1 MAECIREQISK
12 IQEDLNMSLLSEA
25 MEKCIM
31 LDKTTE
37 SDGRG
42 GFNTAWVDGAE
53 FDAAIVF
60 DSSMQ
65 ARAAEAAGVKALY
78 TITTAKNVNLQ
89 YHDVFRRNSDNKIFR
104 VTSDGD
110 DKKTPNS
117 ATLNMRQVTAEEFV
131 PAEYS
136 NG

>member
-1 MAECIREQISK
+1 
-12 IQEDLNMSLLSEA
+12 MSLLSEA
-25 MEKCIM
+25 MESCVM
-31 LDKTTE
+31 LDRTTA

-42 GFNTAWVDGAE
+42 GIITSWQEGAS

-65 ARAAEAAGVKALY
+65 ARTAQAQGVTALY
-78 TITTAKNVNLQ
+78 TVTTSKLVNLQ
-89 YHDVFRRNSDNKIFR
+89 FHDVFRRASDNKVFR

-110 DKKTPNS
+110 DKKTPAS
-117 ATLNMRQVTAEEFV
+117 AGLNMRQVTAQEWVFTDEVEE
-131 PAEYS
+131 AA

>member
-1 MAECIREQISK
+1 
-12 IQEDLNMSLLSEA
+12 MSLLSEA

-31 LDKTTE
+31 MDKTTT

-42 GFNTAWVDGAE
+42 GFEVTWKDGAE
-53 FDAAIVF
+53 FDSAIVF

-65 ARAAEAAGVKALY
+65 ARAAEAAGVKSLY
-78 TITTAKNVNLQ
+78 TVTTAKNVNLQ
-89 YHDVFRRNSDNKIFR
+89 YHDVFRRTSDGKIFR

-110 DKKTPNS
+110 DKHTPAS
-117 ATLNMRQVTAEEFV
+117 ASLNMRQVTAEEFV